1 MLTISRA
8 QVDALAVHARKHFE
22 ARVLDHLRPHFPA
35 LFAALGEEEMRIVVE
50 EGARRAN
57 DHRLV
62 AERDVCRYLDL
73 MCALGWDFDE
83 DLPWAAEILVSGGTM
98 RELWDGAER
107 HLAPAAGQ
115 LHAAGHDAEV
125 RFGSTRAGDPC
136 APPRAPNSARLP

>member
-1 MLTISRA
+1 MLAISRA

-35 LFAALGEEEMRIVVE
+35 LFAALGGDEMRVVVE

-57 DHRLV
+57 DHGFL
-62 AERDVCRYLDL
+62 AERDVCRYVDL

-83 DLPWAAEILVSGGTM
+83 ELPWAAEILGGGGTIE
-98 RELWDGAER
+98 ELWDGAER
-107 HLAPAAGQ
+107 HLAPGHLA
-115 LHAAGHDAEV
+115 AAGHDAEA

-136 APPRAPNSARLP
+136 AAPQAPNTARLP